1 MEEAHVINV
10 AERSDRMMKFVKD
23 WEGRGIAIIREDA
36 FKPDG
41 VSIRNVYDAVFLKHR
56 QILEAAKHRGD
67 EYCLIM
73 EDDAIPC
80 NDFELRFK
88 HIKDYL
94 HVRNDWDVFNG
105 GMLSMRDCVTKIV
118 RIKDDGL
125 TTMLLTSVRGCMGQ
139 FLYFRVDDALR
150 RLRSWEAEGKP
161 EFDGWYP
168 HYLRCIACVPFLA
181 MQSDGFSDAA
191 KDERKWEDRFKFE
204 ETSMLHSLRE
214 FLTDDP
220 PVRQSTPA
228 DASVPPPSGE

>member
-10 AERSDRMMKFVKD
+10 ASRTDRMMRFVKD

-36 FKPDG
+36 FVPDG
-41 VSIRNVYDAVFLKHR
+41 ESIRNVYDAVFLKHR
-56 QILEAAKHRGD
+56 QILEAAKHKG
-67 EYCLIM
+67 EEFCLIM

-80 NDFELRFK
+80 DDFELRFK

-94 HVRNDWDVFNG
+94 CLRKDWDVFNG

-125 TTMLLTSVRGCMGQ
+125 TTLVVNSVRGCMAQ

-150 RLRSWEAEGKP
+150 KMRSWEAEGRP

-168 HYLRCIACVPFLA
+168 HYLRCLACIPYLA
-181 MQSDGFSDAA
+181 VQSDGFSDSS
-191 KDERKWEDRFKFE
+191 KDERKWEERFKFE
-204 ETSMLHSLRE
+204 EVSMRFALRD
-214 FLTDDP
+214 FFTDDP
-220 PVRQSTPA
+220 SPNTPA
-228 DASVPPPSGE
+228 TASVPPPLV